1 MRPLP
6 VTHTLVYDEEQFDR
20 SAKHLVVTR
29 ESSEPPGAVGPRN
42 SEKGVHVLTQLE
54 ATCPIRLPKIRRV
67 NKTLG
72 ALVRALLRVGLSVE
86 LHHHPPRRP
95 RHSDYFSR
103 RVLDNPSSPGP
114 ARQ

>member
-20 SAKHLVVTR
+20 SAKHLIVTR

-42 SEKGVHVLTQLE
+42 PEKGVHVLTQLE

-67 NKTLG
+67 NRTLG
-72 ALVRALLRVGLSVE
+72 ALVGAFCGVDSSCE
-86 LHHHPPRRP
+86 LDHCRTRGTG
-95 RHSDYFSR
+95 HSDDF
-103 RVLDNPSSPGP
+103 PG
-114 ARQ
+114 